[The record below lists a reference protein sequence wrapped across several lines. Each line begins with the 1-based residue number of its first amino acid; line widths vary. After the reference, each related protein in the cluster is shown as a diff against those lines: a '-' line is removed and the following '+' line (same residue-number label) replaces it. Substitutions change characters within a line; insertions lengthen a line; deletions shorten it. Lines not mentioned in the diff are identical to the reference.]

1 MRSLEHTTDITESA
15 AIATIFDGAR
25 GNAERCT
32 IDLGTGYCVS
42 FTRLASGNEHEAA
55 VRDKAGVVVA
65 LAIVDEFDI

>member
-1 MRSLEHTTDITESA
+1 MRNLEHTTDITESA

-32 IDLGTGYCVS
+32 IDLGTGYCVG